1 MSNSK
6 RFQKIQRKEAMDY
19 PYGKELPVRK
29 DIRFQGCDMQGR
41 GFSSCCGAIP
51 KMSEFPSDII
61 NLPC

>member
-1 MSNSK
+1 
-6 RFQKIQRKEAMDY
+6 MDY